1 MPSSPATPL
10 LIRPSMAADL
20 PAIAAIY
27 AWNVMNG
34 TGTFELEPPDLAEMT
49 RRREDVLSKGL
60 PWLVAEQQGQVCGYA
75 YANHFRP
82 RLAYRFCLEDSIYL
96 AENATGQGLGKLL
109 LAELMAQCEARG
121 ARQMLAVIG
130 DSANAGS
137 IGVHRA
143 LGFEH
148 TGLMKAAGWK
158 FDRWLDVVL
167 MQRSL
172 GLGDSQPPTTG
183 R

>member
-1 MPSSPATPL
+1 MTTASL
-10 LIRPSMAADL
+10 VIRPSTADDL
-20 PAIAAIY
+20 PAITAVY
-27 AWNVMNG
+27 AWNVEHG
-34 TGTFELEPPDLAEMT
+34 TGTFELEAPDPAEMS
-49 RRREDVLSKGL
+49 RRRDDVLGKGL
-60 PWLVAEQQGQVCGYA
+60 PWLVAERGGQVLGFA

-82 RLAYRFCLEDSIYL
+82 RRAYRFCLEDSIYL
-96 AENATGQGLGKLL
+96 ADQARGQGIGRLL
-109 LAELMAQCEARG
+109 LAELVARCEAAG

-148 TGLMKAAGWK
+148 TGILRSAGWK
-158 FDRWLDVVL
+158 FGRWLDVVL
-167 MQRSL
+167 MQKSL
-172 GLGDSQPPTTG
+172 GLGHATEPVD

>member
-1 MPSSPATPL
+1 MPPAPL
-10 LIRPSMAADL
+10 LIRPSTAGDV

-27 AWNVMNG
+27 GWNVLNG
-34 TGTFELEPPDLAEMT
+34 TGTFELDAPDEADMA
-49 RRREDVLSKGL
+49 RRRDDVLSKGL
-60 PWLVAEQQGQVCGYA
+60 PWLVAERGGEVLGYA

-82 RLAYRFCLEDSIYL
+82 RRAYRFCLEDSIYL
-96 AENATGQGLGKLL
+96 APSAQGQGVGKLL

-130 DSANAGS
+130 DSANSGS

-143 LGFEH
+143 LGFEQ
-148 TGLMKAAGWK
+148 TGLIKSAGWK
-158 FDRWLDVVL
+158 FDRWLDVVM

-172 GLGDSQPPTTG
+172 GLGDGSAPAEAA
-183 R
+183 